1 MPSWKKVIISG
12 SNAVLNTVSVSS
24 FTGSFTGSLF
34 GTASYAN
41 NSLSSSYSITSS
53 VAISASYAATASYV
67 VNALT
72 ASYVVTAQ
80 TASYVLNAVSSSFA
94 ATASFLNN
102 TTNGF
107 IQNGNSFGA
116 TALLG
121 TNDNQ
126 SLAFETSGSTR
137 MFISSSGNVGIGE
150 TAPTFKL
157 VVTDTNN
164 YKGIL
169 VNGSS
174 APNISFAKT
183 TNQTAEW
190 KAGISGN
197 DGNSFSISSGTA
209 NTDRLLISS
218 SGNVGIGTTT
228 PTLGTLQVNGNVY
241 ATSFT
246 GSLLGTASYASNALS
261 SSYALSASF
270 APAGNPFPF
279 TGSAVIT
286 GSLTV
291 TGSVVVTQNITG
303 SRLFLSSSNGTVS
316 GSTLIVYGS
325 GSTLPVFT
333 VQGSQGELFS
343 ITDSLTGSLFSVN
356 DISGLPIL
364 EVFSDSTTL
373 IGNYQAPALYT
384 TNKVTSI
391 SGSNVI
397 YSLPTASY
405 DGVFVD
411 YTIRSGSNARAGQ
424 VMGIWSGS
432 LANYTDNSTT
442 DFGTTVG
449 FIFAV
454 IVSGSNMVVT
464 GSSTTAGWTVKTI
477 IRSI

>member
-12 SNAVLNTVSVSS
+12 SNAVLNTVSASS

-53 VAISASYAATASYV
+53 VATSASYAATASYV
-67 VNALT
+67 INALT

-94 ATASFLNN
+94 STAS
-102 TTNGF
+102 
-107 IQNGNSFGA
+107 IA
-116 TALLG
+116 T
-121 TNDNQ
+121 
-126 SLAFETSGSTR
+126 
-137 MFISSSGNVGIGE
+137 
-150 TAPTFKL
+150 
-157 VVTDTNN
+157 
-164 YKGIL
+164 
-169 VNGSS
+169 
-174 APNISFAKT
+174 
-183 TNQTAEW
+183 
-190 KAGISGN
+190 
-197 DGNSFSISSGTA
+197 
-209 NTDRLLISS
+209 
-218 SGNVGIGTTT
+218 
-228 PTLGTLQVNGNVY
+228 
-241 ATSFT
+241 
-246 GSLLGTASYASNALS
+246 S

-270 APAGNPFPF
+270 APAVNPFPF

-291 TGSVVVTQNITG
+291 TGSVIVTQNITG

-325 GSTLPVFT
+325 GSAQPVFT

-424 VMGIWSGS
+424 VFGIWSGS
-432 LANYTDNSTT
+432 AANYTDNSTT

-454 IVSGSNMVVT
+454 IISGSNMVVT